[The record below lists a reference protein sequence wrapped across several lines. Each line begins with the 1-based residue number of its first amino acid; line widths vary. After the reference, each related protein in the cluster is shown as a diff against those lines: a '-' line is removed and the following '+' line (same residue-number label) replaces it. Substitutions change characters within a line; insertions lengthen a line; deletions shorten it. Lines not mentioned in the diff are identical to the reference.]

1 MDCRQ
6 NKNVEAVSV
15 WHCMVTTTPRNC
27 CPNCYMQDRVAKT
40 MSVAL
45 PLGNNWSKRSPTLC
59 LAQLHLPAHDLFWV
73 NFFVRVQLASLL
85 LISPGLLLLQQ
96 MLVLDL
102 FILVGCSCIVF
113 TCINRIM
120 LSMLCVTGTYLKG
133 LICVEFCTWM
143 WLSHLSSFIFP
154 VTKLGGYAGVTVSV
168 CSISSEPLKLFATR
182 PCVVML
188 GWSVI

>member
-1 MDCRQ
+1 
-6 NKNVEAVSV
+6 
-15 WHCMVTTTPRNC
+15 
-27 CPNCYMQDRVAKT
+27 MQDRVTKT
-40 MSVAL
+40 VSVSVAP

-59 LAQLHLPAHDLFWV
+59 LAQLHLPALDLFWV
-73 NFFVRVQLASLL
+73 NFFVRVQLTSLL

-120 LSMLCVTGTYLKG
+120 LNMLCVTGTYLKG
-133 LICVEFCTWM
+133 LICNCIEFCTWM
-143 WLSHLSSFIFP
+143 WPSHLSSFTFP

-168 CSISSEPLKLFATR
+168 CSISSEPLRLFATR

-188 GWSVI
+188 CWSVI